1 MTDDEEKVIMLT
13 RFHKTFKKHENAEPV
28 ANFVKFNKR
37 YNALEEE
44 FTKFM
49 MSDDDSIGKNNSS
62 IIVEMSEE
70 NRDDK
75 EISDKIQEI
84 LELRDKSK
92 DISFFAKFAEV
103 YKEIP
108 KIKKDILKY
117 IKQKNLDDDF
127 KGIVL
132 TSLNGQKE
140 KCEEYLKFL
149 FIEIKKNK

>member
-70 NRDDK
+70 NIDDK
-75 EISDKIQEI
+75 
-84 LELRDKSK
+84 
-92 DISFFAKFAEV
+92 
-103 YKEIP
+103 
-108 KIKKDILKY
+108 
-117 IKQKNLDDDF
+117 
-127 KGIVL
+127 
-132 TSLNGQKE
+132 
-140 KCEEYLKFL
+140 
-149 FIEIKKNK
+149 